1 MPDKPVILPMDFDHS
16 IAKLVAAHGAIREE
30 IATHAEK
37 HRAKVNEMRA
47 QRKRDLDIAAGVKR
61 NVSSV

>member
-1 MPDKPVILPMDFDHS
+1 MPDKPVVLPMDFDHS
-16 IAKLVAAHGAIREE
+16 IAKLVAAHGAIRER

-47 QRKRDLDIAAGVKR
+47 QRKRDLDTAAGVKR
-61 NVSSV
+61 NAAIV